1 MSNFKRNLILSFLSL
16 IIAIALIV
24 ITFDFRRNLGWW
36 AFADAF
42 ALFMTIFTWMMS
54 MIVGRI
60 IPHSGLMLKKI
71 TIVFAILFVVAL
83 IAEYVVYLTLVW

>member
-83 IAEYVVYLTLVW
+83 IAEYVVYLTLVS